1 MKRVLPYQ
9 VLVFITNEKNIK
21 SSYNKKNFKMSAPT
35 LYDQFELP
43 DGSYSLSDIQDYFE
57 YILKKTWRKH

>member
-9 VLVFITNEKNIK
+9 VLVFITHEKNIK